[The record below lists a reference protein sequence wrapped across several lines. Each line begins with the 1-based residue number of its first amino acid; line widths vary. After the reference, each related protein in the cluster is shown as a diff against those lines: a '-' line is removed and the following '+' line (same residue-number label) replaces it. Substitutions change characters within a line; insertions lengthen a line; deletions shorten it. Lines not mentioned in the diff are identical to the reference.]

1 MLAGAQNAERS
12 VVTGTFIFAL
22 LIFYLLVLLL
32 VAWQAERATAH
43 QRSAHR
49 QAMVYALSLAVL
61 CSSWTYFGAAGSAMQ
76 GAWSYIPNFLGP
88 ILAITVFFP
97 IWRRI
102 AVAAKRENVG
112 SIADFLASRYGKSR
126 GLGTLIACVAI
137 IGALP
142 YIALQL
148 TSLSKAWAVVAGRSE
163 PPSFATPV
171 IVALLAFMAILLGA
185 RRPTLTH
192 HNRGLVR
199 IVAIESSIKIIALL
213 AAAGLA
219 VVLLWR
225 EAPSALPRLFAEIG
239 PPPALDMPFL
249 ISTMLCMVTAATLPR
264 QFHLGF
270 VELEDTDHL
279 RTARWAFPLYMLVWS
294 LAVVPIAVAG
304 KLLLQ
309 GWGDPDTAVLGLPI
323 AHGGP
328 ALTAFIFLGGFSA
341 GAAMVMVETVALSA
355 MISNELILPWLART
369 RWGAR
374 GSAFDAGRRIVN
386 IRRIAIVGILLLAW
400 LYFTTI
406 SRSGGLAQL
415 GFSSLAASAQL
426 FPALVGAVLWRR
438 GHANGAIWGIVGGM
452 AVWLVAVVAPQL
464 PALET
469 LGLRDFP
476 LGFEGGILASLIL
489 NVAIYVTVSLRTS
502 PRLIDRIQ
510 ASTFINQ
517 GQAAPDIAYGGLRQ
531 TVGELR
537 TVIEQFLGREDS
549 ARAFEDLE
557 RRRTRPILDSD
568 PVSPAIARAAER
580 MLAGAIGASSARNV
594 IALALAGAD
603 QEASDISRML
613 DEAAQAVQFSRE
625 LLQTSLESLDQGVCV
640 VDREIRLVA
649 WNSRYVEFF
658 GFDAG
663 EIYVGKPLEELI
675 RQTAPLGA
683 ERPDQIEALI
693 EERIGPIRRRERQM
707 FERDWA
713 NGLTLRVTGVP
724 LNTGEYVT
732 SFTDVTELRAAA
744 RELAQANELLEQR
757 VLARTRQLT
766 DANAALAAAKGQA
779 ERVTN
784 AQARFVAAASHDL
797 LQPLHAARL
806 FLGAAS
812 QDFSG
817 GEETRGL
824 VAKADISIESAD
836 RLLRALLN
844 LSRLEVGGVKPD
856 FAPVSVHELLQSLRR
871 DFETQAASK
880 GLQLEILPTSLWVMS
895 DPDLLRSVLQN
906 LIGNAV
912 RYTPKGGRVMI
923 GCRREEGVARIEV
936 WDNGPGID
944 EIQLPRIF
952 AEFSRLPSSA
962 DAGAGVGLGLAI
974 AERICR
980 TLGHDLQV
988 RSQVGA
994 GSVFS
999 VTARRC
1005 APVQAPVTP
1014 QRRRDLPGNLHVL
1027 CIDDEPAVLDALTAL
1042 LRRWN
1047 VRVSA
1052 AHSLRE
1058 IEALSGP
1065 WDVVLADHQLGPG
1078 PTGLDFL
1085 ATLSGTGAVLALVTA
1100 KSDEAVAARA
1110 AELGVEVFRKPL
1122 SPAPLRAFL
1131 TRAAAYSGERAAGEV

>member
-1 MLAGAQNAERS
+1 M
-12 VVTGTFIFAL
+12 TGTFIFAL

-32 VAWQAERATAH
+32 VAWQAEHATAH
-43 QRSAHR
+43 RRSVHR

-171 IVALLAFMAILLGA
+171 IIALLAVMAILLGA

-199 IVAIESSIKIIALL
+199 IVAIESSIKIVALL
-213 AAAGLA
+213 TAAGLA

-225 EAPSALPRLFAEIG
+225 DNPAVLLRLFAEIG
-239 PPPALDMPFL
+239 PPPALDMPFM

-279 RTARWAFPLYMLVWS
+279 RTARWVFPLYMLVWS

-309 GWGDPDTAVLGLPI
+309 GWGDPDTAVLGLPL
-323 AHGGP
+323 AHAGP

-464 PALET
+464 PAL
-469 LGLRDFP
+469 GFHGFP
-476 LGFEGGILASLIL
+476 LGFEGGILASLVL

-537 TVIEQFLGREDS
+537 TVIEQFLGREDA

-557 RRRTRPILDSD
+557 RRRTKPILDSD

-594 IALALAGAD
+594 IALALADAD

-640 VDREIRLVA
+640 VDREVRLVA
-649 WNSRYVEFF
+649 WNSRYIELF

-675 RQTAPLGA
+675 RQTAPLGN
-683 ERPDQIEALI
+683 ERLDQIDALI
-693 EERIGPIRRRERQM
+693 EDRIGPIRRRERQM

-812 QDFSG
+812 QDFTA

-856 FAPVSVHELLQSLRR
+856 FAPVGVNDLLRSLRR

-880 GLQLEILPTSLWVMS
+880 GLRLDIHTTSLWVMS

-906 LIGNAV
+906 LIGNAI
-912 RYTPKGGRVMI
+912 RYTPKGGRVVI
-923 GCRREEGVARIEV
+923 GCRREGEGARIEV

-944 EIQLPRIF
+944 KIQLPRIF

-988 RSQVGA
+988 RSQVDA

-999 VTARRC
+999 VTAKRC
-1005 APVQAPVTP
+1005 APVQAPAVV
-1014 QRRRDLPGNLHVL
+1014 QRRSALPRDLHVL

-1052 AHSLRE
+1052 AHSLGE
-1058 IEALSGP
+1058 VKALTGP

-1131 TRAAAYSGERAAGEV
+1131 TRAAAYSGDTANAGEA

>member
-1 MLAGAQNAERS
+1 MAGP
-12 VVTGTFIFAL
+12 FIFAL
-22 LIFYLLVLLL
+22 LIIYLLALLF
-32 VAWQAERATAH
+32 VAWRAEHAGARH
-43 QRSAHR
+43 QSAHR
-49 QAMVYALSLAVL
+49 QAITYALSLAVL

-88 ILAITVFFP
+88 ILAITLFFP

-148 TSLSKAWAVVAGRSE
+148 TSLSKAWAVVAGQSE
-163 PPSFATPV
+163 PSPLATPV
-171 IVALLAFMAILLGA
+171 IVAILAFMAILLGA

-199 IVAIESSIKIIALL
+199 IVAIESSVKIIALL
-213 AAAGLA
+213 TAAGLA

-225 EAPSALPRLFAEIG
+225 GNPSALAGLFAEVG
-239 PPPALDMPFL
+239 PPPALDMQFL
-249 ISTMLCMVTAATLPR
+249 IATMLCMVTAVTLPR

-270 VELEDTDHL
+270 VELEDTQHL
-279 RTARWAFPLYMLVWS
+279 KTARWAFPLYMVVWS
-294 LAVVPIAVAG
+294 IAVVPIAVAG
-304 KLLLQ
+304 KHFLQ
-309 GWGDPDTAVLGLPI
+309 GWGDPDTAILALPI

-328 ALTAFIFLGGFSA
+328 VLTAFIFLGGFSA

-374 GSAFDAGRRIVN
+374 GAAVDVGKRIVN
-386 IRRIAIVGILLLAW
+386 IRRLAIVGILLLAW
-400 LYFTTI
+400 FYFTTI
-406 SRSGGLAQL
+406 SRGGGLARL
-415 GFSSLAASAQL
+415 GFTSLAASAQL

-438 GHANGAIWGIVGGM
+438 GHARGAAWGITGGM
-452 AVWLVAVVAPQL
+452 AVWLVAVVAPQI
-464 PALET
+464 PALAP
-469 LGLRDFP
+469 LGVTDLP
-476 LGFEGGILASLIL
+476 LGFEGGILASLAL
-489 NVAIYVTVSLRTS
+489 NVAIFVTVSVRTT

-517 GQAAPDIAYGGLRQ
+517 GQVAPDTAYSGLHR
-531 TVGELR
+531 TVGDLR
-537 TVIEQFLGREDS
+537 ALIEQFLGPAD
-549 ARAFEDLE
+549 AGRAFEDLE
-557 RRRTRPILDSD
+557 RRRTKPVLDTDPI
-568 PVSPAIARAAER
+568 SPAIARAAER

-603 QEASDISRML
+603 QEASDVSRML

-640 VDREIRLVA
+640 VDREVRLVA

-663 EIYVGKPLEELI
+663 DIYVGKPLEELI
-675 RQTAPLGA
+675 RQTAPLGR
-683 ERPDQIEALI
+683 ERVSEIDNLI

-724 LNTGEYVT
+724 LSTGEYVT

-744 RELAQANELLEQR
+744 RELAQSNELLEQR
-757 VLARTRQLT
+757 VSLRTLELT
-766 DANAALAAAKGQA
+766 EANAALALAKGQA

-812 QDFSG
+812 QDFSAG
-817 GEETRGL
+817 DETRVL
-824 VAKADISIESAD
+824 VSKADISIESAD

-844 LSRLEVGGVKPD
+844 LSRLESGGLKAD
-856 FAPVSVHELLQSLRR
+856 FSPVDIDALLNSLRR
-871 DFETQAASK
+871 DFEGQAASK
-880 GLQLEILPTSLWVMS
+880 GLQLSIVATSLWVMS

-912 RYTPKGGRVMI
+912 RYTPKGGRVAI
-923 GCRREEGVARIEV
+923 GCRRSGDTVRIDV

-944 EIQLPRIF
+944 EAQLPRIF
-952 AEFSRLPSSA
+952 EEFSRLPSA
-962 DAGAGVGLGLAI
+962 VDAGSGAGLGLAI
-974 AERICR
+974 ADRICR
-980 TLGHDLQV
+980 TLGHGLEV
-988 RSQVGA
+988 RSVLGR
-994 GSVFS
+994 GSVFA
-999 VTARRC
+999 VTAKRC
-1005 APVQAPVTP
+1005 APAFLPAVS
-1014 QRRRDLPGNLHVL
+1014 QRHRALPRDLHVL
-1027 CIDDEPAVLDALTAL
+1027 CIDDEPAVLDALATL

-1052 AHSLRE
+1052 ANSLAE
-1058 IEALSGP
+1058 VAQLEGP

-1085 ATLSGTGAVLALVTA
+1085 ETLRGRPIVLALVTA
-1100 KSDEAVAARA
+1100 KSDDSVTSRA

-1131 TRAAAYSGERAAGEV
+1131 TRAAAYPAEGSVGTADAEA

>member
-1 MLAGAQNAERS
+1 M
-12 VVTGTFIFAL
+12 TGTVIFAL
-22 LIFYLLVLLL
+22 LIFYLLVLML
-32 VAWQAERATAH
+32 VAWQAEHAAAH

-126 GLGTLIACVAI
+126 SLGTLIACVAI

-148 TSLSKAWAVVAGRSE
+148 TSLSKAWAVIAGRSE
-163 PPSFATPV
+163 SSSFATPV
-171 IVALLAFMAILLGA
+171 IVALLAVMAILLGA

-192 HNRGLVR
+192 HNRGLVQ
-199 IVAIESSIKIIALL
+199 IVAIESSVKIFALL
-213 AAAGLA
+213 TAAGLA

-225 EAPSALPRLFAEIG
+225 HDPGVLPRLFTEVG

-270 VELEDTDHL
+270 VELENIDHL
-279 RTARWAFPLYMLVWS
+279 RTARWAFPLYMVVWS

-309 GWGDPDTAVLGLPI
+309 GGSDPDTAVLGLPL
-323 AHGGP
+323 AYAGP

-374 GSAFDAGRRIVN
+374 GATTDAGRRIVY

-400 LYFTTI
+400 LYFMTI
-406 SRSGGLAQL
+406 SRSGGLARL

-469 LGLRDFP
+469 LGFDGFP
-476 LGFEGGILASLIL
+476 LGFEGGILASLVL
-489 NVAIYVTVSLRTS
+489 NVGIYVTVSLRTS

-517 GQAAPDIAYGGLRQ
+517 GQAAPDVAYGGLRR

-537 TVIEQFLGREDS
+537 AVIEQFLGRED
-549 ARAFEDLE
+549 ATHAFEDLE

-580 MLAGAIGASSARNV
+580 MLAGAIGASSARNI
-594 IALALAGAD
+594 IALTLANAD

-640 VDREIRLVA
+640 VDREICLVA

-658 GFDAG
+658 GFDPG
-663 EIYVGKPLEELI
+663 DIYVGKPLEDLI
-675 RQTAPLGA
+675 RQTAPLGK
-683 ERPDQIEALI
+683 ERHDQVEALI
-693 EERIGPIRRRERQM
+693 VDRIGPIRRRERQM

-724 LNTGEYVT
+724 LSTGEYVT

-744 RELAQANELLEQR
+744 RALAQSNELLEQR
-757 VLARTRQLT
+757 VLARTHQLT
-766 DANAALAAAKGQA
+766 EANAALADAKGQA

-806 FLGAAS
+806 FLGAAN

-817 GEETRGL
+817 GEETRDL
-824 VAKADISIESAD
+824 VVKADISIESAD

-844 LSRLEVGGVKPD
+844 LSRLEGGGVTPD
-856 FAPVSVHELLQSLRR
+856 VAPVNLDDLLKTLRR

-880 GLQLEILPTSLWVMS
+880 GLRFNIHPTSLWVMS

-912 RYTPKGGRVMI
+912 RYTPKRGRVVI
-923 GCRREEGVARIEV
+923 GARRAGDSVRIEV
-936 WDNGPGID
+936 RDNGPGID
-944 EIQLPRIF
+944 QAQLPRIF
-952 AEFSRLPSSA
+952 DEFSRLPSSV
-962 DAGAGVGLGLAI
+962 DASAGVGLGLAI

-980 TLGHDLQV
+980 TLGHDLRV
-988 RSQVGA
+988 HSEVGR

-999 VTARRC
+999 VASKRC
-1005 APVQAPVTP
+1005 APLPTAGTA
-1014 QRRRDLPGNLHVL
+1014 QRHTALPGDLHVL

-1047 VRVSA
+1047 ARVSA
-1052 AHSLRE
+1052 ANSLE
-1058 IEALSGP
+1058 EVAELEGP

-1085 ATLSGTGAVLALVTA
+1085 ATLSGSGAVLALVTA
-1100 KSDEAVAARA
+1100 KSDEAIVARA
-1110 AELGVEVFRKPL
+1110 AKLGVEVFRKPL

-1131 TRAAAYSGERAAGEV
+1131 TRAAAYSVETESAAAGGEV

>member
-1 MLAGAQNAERS
+1 MAGPI
-12 VVTGTFIFAL
+12 IFAL
-22 LIFYLLVLLL
+22 LIVYLLALLL
-32 VAWQAERATAH
+32 VAWRVERAGAGH
-43 QRSAHR
+43 QSAHR
-49 QAMVYALSLAVL
+49 RAMVYALSLAVL

-126 GLGTLIACVAI
+126 WLGPLIACVAI
-137 IGALP
+137 VGALP

-148 TSLSKAWAVVAGRSE
+148 TSLSKAWAVVAGQSE
-163 PPSFATPV
+163 PPWFATPM

-199 IVAIESSIKIIALL
+199 IVAIESAVKITALL
-213 AAAGLA
+213 TAAGLA
-219 VVLLWR
+219 CVLLWQR
-225 EAPSALPRLFAEIG
+225 SQAILAWLFAEVG
-239 PPPALDMPFL
+239 PPPALDMQFL
-249 ISTMLCMVTAATLPR
+249 TATMLCMVTAVTLPR

-270 VELEDTDHL
+270 VELEDTEHL
-279 RTARWAFPLYMLVWS
+279 RTARWAFPLYMVVWS
-294 LAVVPIAVAG
+294 LAVVPIAVAS
-304 KLLLQ
+304 KLFLQ
-309 GWGDPDTAVLGLPI
+309 GWADPDTAVLGLPM

-328 ALTAFIFLGGFSA
+328 VLTAFIFLGGFSA

-355 MISNELILPWLART
+355 MISNELILPWLARA
-369 RWGAR
+369 RHGAR
-374 GSAFDAGRRIVN
+374 GSAFDAGRRIVY
-386 IRRIAIVGILLLAW
+386 IRRLAIVGILLLAW
-400 LYFTTI
+400 FYFRTI
-406 SRSGGLAQL
+406 SRNGGLAQL

-438 GHANGAIWGIVGGM
+438 GHARGAAWGIVGGI
-452 AVWLVAVVAPQL
+452 AVWLVAVVAPQI
-464 PALET
+464 PALEP
-469 LGLRDFP
+469 LGITDFP
-476 LGFEGGILASLIL
+476 LGFEGGILASLAL
-489 NVAIYVTVSLRTS
+489 NVAIYVTVSLRTA
-502 PRLIDRIQ
+502 PRLVDRIQ
-510 ASTFINQ
+510 AGTFINQ
-517 GQAAPDIAYGGLRQ
+517 GQIAPDTAYSGLHR
-531 TVGELR
+531 TVGDLR
-537 TVIEQFLGREDS
+537 TLITQFLGREDA

-557 RRRTRPILDSD
+557 RRRTKPILDKD

-603 QEASDISRML
+603 QDASDISRML

-640 VDREIRLVA
+640 VDRDVRLVA

-658 GFDAG
+658 GFDPG

-675 RQTAPLGA
+675 RQTAPLGG
-683 ERPDQIEALI
+683 EGPDDVDQLI
-693 EERIGPIRRRERQM
+693 EERIGPILRRERQM

-724 LNTGEYVT
+724 LATGEYVT
-732 SFTDVTELRAAA
+732 SFTDVSELRNAA
-744 RELAQANELLEQR
+744 RELAQSNELLEQR
-757 VLARTRQLT
+757 VSLRTSELT
-766 DANAALAAAKGQA
+766 AANAALAEAKGQA

-812 QDFSG
+812 QDDASD
-817 GEETRGL
+817 ETRGL

-844 LSRLEVGGVKPD
+844 LSRLEVGAVKAD
-856 FAPVSVHELLQSLRR
+856 FSPVSVAALLNDLRR
-871 DFETQAASK
+871 DFESQAASK
-880 GLQLEILPTSLWVMS
+880 GVRLDIGPTRLWVMS
-895 DPDLLRSVLQN
+895 DPDLLRSILQN

-912 RYTPKGGRVMI
+912 RYTPKGGRVVV
-923 GCRREEGVARIEV
+923 GCRRAGDSVRIEV
-936 WDNGPGID
+936 CDNGAGID
-944 EIQLPRIF
+944 EKQLPKIF
-952 AEFSRLPSSA
+952 EEFSRLPSTA
-962 DAGAGVGLGLAI
+962 EAGNGAGLGLAI

-980 TLGHDLQV
+980 TLGHGLGV
-988 RSQVGA
+988 RSTVGR

-999 VTARRC
+999 VTAKRS
-1005 APVQAPVTP
+1005 AAALPSIVT
-1014 QRRRDLPGNLHVL
+1014 QRHRALPRDLHVL
-1027 CIDDEPAVLDALTAL
+1027 CIDDEPAILEALSAL
-1042 LRRWN
+1042 LRRWG

-1052 AHSLRE
+1052 ANSLEE
-1058 IEALSGP
+1058 IRALSGP
-1065 WDVVLADHQLGPG
+1065 WDVVLADYQLGRG
-1078 PTGLDFL
+1078 PTGLEFL
-1085 ATLSGTGAVLALVTA
+1085 AMQRGKGAVLALVTA
-1100 KSDEAVAARA
+1100 KPDESVALRA
-1110 AELGVEVFRKPL
+1110 AELGIEVFRKPL
-1122 SPAPLRAFL
+1122 PPATLRAFL
-1131 TRAAAYSGERAAGEV
+1131 TRVAAYPADAASGGAGNT